1 MWALLERWRIDL
13 SCSHVC
19 MSHGT
24 HAIES
29 WRTHGE
35 VMSHIW
41 MSRVNQSY
49 YISEHPWN
57 VGALSR
63 VMAPIWTSHV
73 TRMIESRHTHINK
86 SWHTRG
92 YVIIVTH
99 TNESCHTYKWGTSQI
114 RVLLERGRIDLSCG
128 TRMNESWHTYK
139 WVMAHPWIS
148 HVTRQVVIIFVR

>member
-63 VMAPIWTSHV
+63 VMASIWTSHV
-73 TRMIESRHTHINK
+73 TRMIELRHTHII
-86 SWHTRG
+86 SH
-92 YVIIVTH
+92 
-99 TNESCHTYKWGTSQI
+99 
-114 RVLLERGRIDLSCG
+114 G
-128 TRMNESWHTYK
+128 TRKDTSSLWHIRT
-139 WVMAHPWIS
+139 S
-148 HVTRQVVIIFVR
+148 HVTRTNEARHRSEYSWNVGALIWVVAHVWMSHGTHINESWRTHG